1 VPLQALD
8 ETALVQILKDPKNA
22 LTKQYSKLFELEDVK
37 ITFEESALKAIAKRA
52 IERGTGARGLRAI
65 LEEMLL
71 DTMFDLP
78 GRDDVT
84 EVRVTEA
91 CVTSGAPPLLE
102 LSAKRQKK
110 EA

>member
-1 VPLQALD
+1 VQLKFD
-8 ETALVQILKDPKNA
+8 EL
-22 LTKQYSKLFELEDVK
+22 
-37 ITFEESALKAIAKRA
+37 ALKAIARKA
-52 IERGTGARGLRAI
+52 IQRGTGARGLRAI
-65 LEEMLL
+65 LEELLL

-78 GRDDVT
+78 GRDDVI

-91 CVTSGAPPLLE
+91 TVTQKQPPLLE

>member
-1 VPLQALD
+1 MLFR
-8 ETALVQILKDPKNA
+8 
-22 LTKQYSKLFELEDVK
+22 SKLFELEDVK

-65 LEEMLL
+65 LEELL
-71 DTMFDLP
+71 LETMFDLP
-78 GRDDVT
+78 GRDDVI

-91 CVTSGAPPLLE
+91 CVTNGAPPLLE